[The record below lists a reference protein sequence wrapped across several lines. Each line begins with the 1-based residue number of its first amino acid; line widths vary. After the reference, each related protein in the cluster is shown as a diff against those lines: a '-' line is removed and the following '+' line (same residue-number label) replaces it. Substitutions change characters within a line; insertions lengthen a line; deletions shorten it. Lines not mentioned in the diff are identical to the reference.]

1 MTVKDI
7 TTGITFYM
15 RHYGFRMDEPRIRA
29 TNSEVIAD
37 FAEEPATGMA
47 WFSQSKV
54 RVSIR
59 FWHSATLLE
68 MNADGQLWATE
79 PVPDK
84 ANKVGCSVQ
93 VDYEHHNAGSNGFSR
108 NFVAT
113 AESRFGEETV
123 TVELLN
129 R

>member
-1 MTVKDI
+1 MTVRDI
-7 TTGITFYM
+7 TKQIRFYM
-15 RHYGFRMDEPRIRA
+15 RHYGFRMDEPTIRT
-29 TNSEVIAD
+29 TNSEVIVD

-59 FWHSATLLE
+59 FWHQPNSEEDSWNVTPE
-68 MNADGQLWATE
+68 
-79 PVPDK
+79 PDK
-84 ANKVGCSVQ
+84 ANAVESKVGCQVSVHY
-93 VDYEHHNAGSNGFSR
+93 DHHNAGSNGFSR
-108 NFVAT
+108 TFVAT